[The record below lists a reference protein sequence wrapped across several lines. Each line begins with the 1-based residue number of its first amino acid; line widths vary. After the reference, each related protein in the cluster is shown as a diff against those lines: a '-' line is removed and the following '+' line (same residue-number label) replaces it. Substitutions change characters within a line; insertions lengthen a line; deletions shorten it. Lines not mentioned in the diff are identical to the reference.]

1 MFVNRNMEPLTR
13 QYLLGLKAQ
22 VDEETRV
29 RNVQSYVSQI
39 CSNVKQ
45 IATTTPQTRFQQK
58 VAPVNGNP
66 SSGYLHMGHGMP
78 LNGIFNV
85 RHSMPDILD
94 KLRGVFPDSKVEFKS
109 LSRGQDGKMY
119 DIADIDE
126 RMKPF
131 INPQL
136 NEDFIIVD
144 WS

>member
-1 MFVNRNMEPLTR
+1 MEPLTR

-58 VAPVNGNP
+58 VAPDIGNAP
-66 SSGYLHMGHGMP
+66 HHGY
-78 LNGIFNV
+78 FNV

-94 KLRGVFPDSKVEFKS
+94 KLRGVFPDSKVEFKCI
-109 LSRGQDGKMY
+109 SRGQDGKMY

-131 INPQL
+131 INPQF

>member
-1 MFVNRNMEPLTR
+1 MYSSTFVNRNMEPLTR

-29 RNVQSYVSQI
+29 RNVQGFVSQI

-58 VAPVNGNP
+58 VAPDIGNA
-66 SSGYLHMGHGMP
+66 SHHGH
-78 LNGIFNV
+78 FNV

>member
-1 MFVNRNMEPLTR
+1 MEPLTR

-66 SSGYLHMGHGMP
+66 SQYGY
-78 LNGIFNV
+78 FNV
-85 RHSMPDILD
+85 RHSVPDILD

-131 INPQL
+131 INPQH

>member
-1 MFVNRNMEPLTR
+1 MYSSMFVNRNMEPLTR

-29 RNVQSYVSQI
+29 KNVQSYVSQI
-39 CSNVKQ
+39 CSNV
-45 IATTTPQTRFQQK
+45 IHMARTTSQTRFQQK
-58 VAPVNGNP
+58 VAPDIGNP
-66 SSGYLHMGHGMP
+66 SHHGY
-78 LNGIFNV
+78 FNV

-131 INPQL
+131 INPQF
-136 NEDFIIVD
+136 NEEFIIVD